1 MAQGKTI
8 WFIFLAFIFTD
19 LTITLLVE
27 LPYNTLDIGTGETL
41 KLECII
47 REAPENTN
55 FYWSFN
61 GMNLDQRSRKDEAL
75 GNFDYKSTITVTNV
89 TRADTGPYFCIANNE
104 QEDSHHSDVTTVHV
118 MYAPINNYREQ
129 QIVRLLEN
137 FPTEVTY
144 DAPGYP
150 EAVIQIYHN
159 QNELLNAYND
169 ENSSLILP
177 FIVEGSLRTFAVNN
191 QGQTELPFTYIV
203 VELITSRSIIVQS
216 ATDHFKVK
224 LSTNGV
230 SEKHVYLILAEKF
243 GSERYSKSPIDVNL
257 TPLTSCSTEPNDI
270 VRNIVQD
277 FSTTVSTNE
286 AQDISKPF
294 LSPVNNEAL
303 EPDTEYLVWVLKSDT
318 FICPD
323 GKNWAIL
330 QPVEAS
336 DYQIVKTLPKQ
347 ETVKVVEQKTN
358 EVLIAIIVAGAVI
371 VLIMIIS
378 TIILS
383 ARKLCSKSTEEAGE
397 IWRMQKYAPSVP
409 THQKM
414 HQELFEGQV
423 LETPR
428 RLEQMEVIP
437 YRETSPRFHDLQV
450 VSPRNTPGQENLYS
464 VPDEY
469 HSREAVLG
477 NASNRSDTGSYTAQI
492 AYPVYV
498 DNASSFYTP
507 PVDRSHL
514 SRLGRTGNLP
524 GFMIEPTGLQN
535 PAYHWSKEKILAN
548 NYPFISP
555 ISEEQGQLNDSITE
569 TIEYEMQSFNHSGEI
584 ERFRN
589 VLQRSSDSSTLT
601 EHTRSGETY
610 YNTPVIAPKPF
621 KKGANSQRSTLERCP
636 EWIRHNRVRKVS
648 TPTKF
653 KALPESSNYLNF
665 STNSLPE
672 LLWRERS
679 HGRLSEHQSS
689 SGSSSGPREL
699 KSFGGKERSLSA
711 NDLTY
716 DPSLKSLNNEVF
728 YLQI

>member
-1 MAQGKTI
+1 M
-8 WFIFLAFIFTD
+8 
-19 LTITLLVE
+19 
-27 LPYNTLDIGTGETL
+27 
-41 KLECII
+41 
-47 REAPENTN
+47 
-55 FYWSFN
+55 
-61 GMNLDQRSRKDEAL
+61 
-75 GNFDYKSTITVTNV
+75 
-89 TRADTGPYFCIANNE
+89 
-104 QEDSHHSDVTTVHV
+104 
-118 MYAPINNYREQ
+118 
-129 QIVRLLEN
+129 
-137 FPTEVTY
+137 
-144 DAPGYP
+144 
-150 EAVIQIYHN
+150 
-159 QNELLNAYND
+159 
-169 ENSSLILP
+169 
-177 FIVEGSLRTFAVNN
+177 
-191 QGQTELPFTYIV
+191 
-203 VELITSRSIIVQS
+203 
-216 ATDHFKVK
+216 
-224 LSTNGV
+224 
-230 SEKHVYLILAEKF
+230 
-243 GSERYSKSPIDVNL
+243 
-257 TPLTSCSTEPNDI
+257 
-270 VRNIVQD
+270 
-277 FSTTVSTNE
+277 
-286 AQDISKPF
+286 
-294 LSPVNNEAL
+294 NNEAL

-621 KKGANSQRSTLERCP
+621 KKAPNSKEVLWNGAQ
-636 EWIRHNRVRKVS
+636 
-648 TPTKF
+648 
-653 KALPESSNYLNF
+653 
-665 STNSLPE
+665 
-672 LLWRERS
+672 
-679 HGRLSEHQSS
+679 
-689 SGSSSGPREL
+689 SGSGITGCGKFLPQPIQSPPRKQQLLEL
-699 KSFGGKERSLSA
+699 QHKLASRTSVAGTVPWKIVRAPEQLRKLKWTTRIEVFWRKERSLSA